1 MEHTAFWLH
10 LIGAWTVVFVL
21 FEWVRR
27 AGGGWPAVAAVY
39 VVLVIV
45 GLALDRRAPVGAGLL
60 YFAVGMTG
68 WLEGLMSVRDLAWE
82 LAAVV
87 IGGSLIVLS
96 AGWSKVRRWMVWM
109 LPVLAKPNE
118 RAVPET
124 IAS

>member
-1 MEHTAFWLH
+1 M
-10 LIGAWTVVFVL
+10 
-21 FEWVRR
+21 
-27 AGGGWPAVAAVY
+27 Y
-39 VVLVIV
+39 VVSVIV

-60 YFAVGMTG
+60 YFAVGMTR

-96 AGWSKVRRWMVWM
+96 AGWPKAWRWMVRM

-124 IAS
+124 IAC